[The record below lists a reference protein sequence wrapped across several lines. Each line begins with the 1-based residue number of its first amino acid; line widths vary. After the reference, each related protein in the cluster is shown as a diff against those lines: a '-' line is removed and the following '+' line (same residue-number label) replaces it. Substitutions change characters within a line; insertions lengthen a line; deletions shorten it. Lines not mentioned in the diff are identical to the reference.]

1 MMAEY
6 TVPLALYDFL
16 PVVFTAV
23 ALYWV
28 VRMVVFISPEMG
40 RMAAVGALL
49 VVTGG
54 TAKATWKL
62 IMAASGGTL
71 DIRWLDASLFIFMA
85 PGFILL
91 ACAVWGLTRI
101 VRDLSPLPARVLGP
115 LGVVATLVTSV
126 AFAVVAP
133 GSPAWSRV
141 LLGAMVIAAL
151 ALSVL
156 FIIFAIRERLHAA
169 TVLLLLNLAG
179 TLALNAMA
187 RLPEQTIPLQ
197 WAEQTVNAASWLAF
211 AVAANLVYAHT
222 RERFGVDPAAQA
234 SSLDPGAETA

>member
-6 TVPLALYDFL
+6 TVPLALFDYL

-28 VRMVVFISPEMG
+28 VRMVVFVSPEMG
-40 RMAAVGALL
+40 RMAAIGALL

-54 TAKATWKL
+54 AAKATWKL
-62 IMAASGGTL
+62 IMAASDGAM

-101 VRDLSPLPARVLGP
+101 VRDLSPLPARILGP
-115 LGVVATLVTSV
+115 AGVVATLGASV
-126 AFAVVAP
+126 AFAVAAP
-133 GSPAWSRV
+133 DSPAWSRV
-141 LLGAMVIAAL
+141 LLGAMVFAAL

-169 TVLLLLNLAG
+169 TLLLLLNLAG
-179 TLALNAMA
+179 TFALSAMA

-222 RERFGVDPAAQA
+222 RERFGVDLATQTA
-234 SSLDPGAETA
+234 SLDRGAETA